1 MSVIYGNP
9 IITSGG
15 GVKLN
20 IDYGATPPSDT
31 TKLWVPLA
39 TKPSAVECSP
49 VLAFGSEYLSGYSSI
64 GSGTEYSSG
73 NGSWGSCFQD
83 GKFLYWGNKSSNLIC
98 LNTETNEVTQSSM
111 TSVIGANSNNNYYTF
126 CQNGRKVYLAS
137 NHVSIMNNTYSN
149 AVIEID
155 LDTKAASFVCNLPSD
170 SELNLSVAYMA
181 MEYLDGK
188 LYLFGG
194 QRYSYANVSNKIK
207 IVDLSTKTAYV
218 ANAVIPVAAKMFS
231 TCVMGSKIYI
241 MGGAEQSSPKSGVYC
256 YDTISDTCTTV
267 ATYPVTAAGMSCVP
281 FGQYIYCFGGS
292 TGNFNNT
299 IPNYQINTIYKF
311 DTLTNTFAQLSV
323 SLPEVGIWL
332 LFYKID
338 DRKYKFA
345 APSNATHSGSYTVS
359 KAAYVETFTIE
370 TPLTNNYLF
379 LQEDYGYDGLWAAL
393 KSKDIDFKVKVINAY
408 LGDSNNIAQLTN
420 AYLYDTASSQWKS
433 LSGESYVADMQNAL
447 NILGVN

>member
-1 MSVIYGNP
+1 MSEAFICRRGG
-9 IITSGG
+9 SGG
-15 GVKLN
+15 GAALN
-20 IDYGATPPSDT
+20 IDFGANPPSDT
-31 TKLWVPLA
+31 SKLWVPLA
-39 TKPSAVECSP
+39 KKPDAVECKP
-49 VLAFGSEYLSGYSSI
+49 ELAFGSEYLSGYSPI

-83 GKFLYWGNKSSNLIC
+83 GKYLYWGNKNSNLIC

-170 SELNLSVAYMA
+170 SELNLTVAYMA

-194 QRYSYANVSNKIK
+194 LRYSYANVSNKIK
-207 IVDLSTKTAYV
+207 IVDLSSKKASV

-267 ATYPVTAAGMSCVP
+267 ATYPVTVAGMSCISV
-281 FGQYIYCFGGS
+281 GRYIYCFGGS
-292 TGNFNNT
+292 KGEFNST
-299 IPNYQINTIYKF
+299 VPNNQISTIYKF
-311 DTLTNTFAQLSV
+311 DTLTNTFVQLSTN
-323 SLPEVGIWL
+323 LHEVGIWL
-332 LFYKID
+332 LFYKAD
-338 DRKYKFA
+338 NGKYKFA
-345 APSNATHSGSYTVS
+345 APSNAAKSGQYMVTKTPYT
-359 KAAYVETFTIE
+359 ETFTVSS
-370 TPLTNNYLF
+370 PLTSNHLF
-379 LQEDYGYDGLWAAL
+379 LQEDYGYDGLWTAL
-393 KSKDIDFKVKVINAY
+393 KSKDTDFKVKVINAY
-408 LGDSNNIAQLTN
+408 LGDSNNIAQQTN
-420 AYLYDTASSQWKS
+420 AFIYDATAGEWKN
-433 LSGESYVADMQNAL
+433 LSGESYVADMLNAL
-447 NILGVN
+447 NVMGVN